1 MVKTN
6 RLGTLAAAGGALG
19 AVGLLMLL
27 MLVVG
32 VQPSE
37 ATFPGKNGRIVF
49 ERQQWLGPLVG
60 YGPVKIFA
68 IRPDATGLKR
78 VTKGSTPN
86 FSPNGRRIAFV
97 RLDQFGVEDIY
108 IKSPWDTGKV
118 RNVTKTQNSYELSP
132 AWSPDGRQIAFE
144 RRGEIYKINADGTN
158 ERRLTELDTRARDF
172 EPSWSPD
179 GSQIVFVRYEN
190 DQTTGEFF
198 IDLFVMNADGT
209 GERRLTDRVPPN
221 CNRLSPDW
229 SPDGNKVVFE
239 YICNAVGNGI
249 YVVNADGTG
258 QQRLTNTLDLD
269 PVWSPNG
276 RQIAYISANAGFY
289 DLYVMLADGTNP
301 TKITNSPEVDE
312 QNPSWQP
319 KPLSDG

>member
-132 AWSPDGRQIAFE
+132 AWSPDG
-144 RRGEIYKINADGTN
+144 
-158 ERRLTELDTRARDF
+158 
-172 EPSWSPD
+172 
-179 GSQIVFVRYEN
+179 SQIVFVRYEN

-198 IDLFVMNADGT
+198 IDLFVTNADGT
-209 GERRLTDRVPPN
+209 GERRLTDRVPPT
-221 CNRLSPDW
+221 
-229 SPDGNKVVFE
+229 
-239 YICNAVGNGI
+239 A
-249 YVVNADGTG
+249 TG
-258 QQRLTNTLDLD
+258 YPRT
-269 PVWSPNG
+269 G
-276 RQIAYISANAGFY
+276 R
-289 DLYVMLADGTNP
+289 P
-301 TKITNSPEVDE
+301 TAIRWCSSTYAT
-312 QNPSWQP
+312 PSGMASTW
-319 KPLSDG
+319 

>member
-132 AWSPDGRQIAFE
+132 AWSPDGRQIA
-144 RRGEIYKINADGTN
+144 
-158 ERRLTELDTRARDF
+158 
-172 EPSWSPD
+172 
-179 GSQIVFVRYEN
+179 
-190 DQTTGEFF
+190 
-198 IDLFVMNADGT
+198 
-209 GERRLTDRVPPN
+209 
-221 CNRLSPDW
+221 
-229 SPDGNKVVFE
+229 
-239 YICNAVGNGI
+239 
-249 YVVNADGTG
+249 
-258 QQRLTNTLDLD
+258 
-269 PVWSPNG
+269 
-276 RQIAYISANAGFY
+276 YISANAGFY

-301 TKITNSPEVDE
+301 TNITNSPEVDE